1 MSNASTASSAG
12 PRRTEAPL
20 ALTDCRHART
30 NMRRLSIAR
39 RDFLFVLRAVRE
51 GRMDSEHEAIA
62 FARLYDEL

>member
-1 MSNASTASSAG
+1 MSNANTAPSAD
-12 PRRTEAPL
+12 PRQTAATL
-20 ALTDCRHART
+20 ALLENKYVGP

-51 GRMDSEHEAIA
+51 GRMNPEHEAIA